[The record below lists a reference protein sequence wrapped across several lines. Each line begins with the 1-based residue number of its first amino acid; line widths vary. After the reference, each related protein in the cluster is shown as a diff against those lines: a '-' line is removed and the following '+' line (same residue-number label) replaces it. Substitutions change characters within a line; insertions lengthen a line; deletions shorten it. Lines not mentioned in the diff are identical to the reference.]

1 MLVDTLY
8 GLMEEGL
15 LEKKETVSENSNE
28 TVSATEYWLN
38 GELVHRSAT
47 VNLKHE
53 PNYFNHR

>member
-47 VNLKHE
+47 VKLKHE